1 VVLRFDREAG
11 EHLWDTP
18 LSVDQQ
24 IIGLPDGRMEVRA
37 TVTDSLQLRWWL
49 LGFAD
54 GVEVVEPAR
63 LRDQLATKLRQ
74 AAARYD

>member
-1 VVLRFDREAG
+1 
-11 EHLWDTP
+11 
-18 LSVDQQ
+18 
-24 IIGLPDGRMEVRA
+24 MEVRA